1 MPGMES
7 NPYNAGGMVKK
18 SAAVVLIA
26 AVLALLALWGTSNQ
40 YTGKFDVSFSIQ
52 RLSEVNPASEGN
64 EIWFQ
69 SYAIDD
75 QIEMAATLGVPDG
88 WHEYA
93 GYLHIVPGD
102 STVESLYIRCQA
114 SDIQLY
120 LYYAPGAGMLLLEN
134 ESGQQ
139 QIVDLYAEEGYY
151 EFVPVRL
158 TFPVHEPEGTGMF
171 FLLAFA
177 AFLILGLLAAFVSRR
192 LIGGVPLLLAFFLFY
207 HEQLLFHT
215 GYEYFV
221 SFALALAAGVI
232 CSVSLY
238 DGRMEK
244 YRRPGAAAGIL
255 FAAMY
260 ASFALVGYPLILQA
274 YTVTLTRYTLCYWL
288 LLTVFM
294 IFLVMAAL
302 WCFERIGRLIWEDR
316 EKVPCQGLWRFW
328 ALFGC
333 AMASFPLWLIACFPA
348 NMPSDTISMW
358 EVIHGDRGYFPGHPY
373 CYYKTMEL
381 LVNTLKDP
389 SIIAWIQFAF
399 FALVT
404 AAFLHYLCKKGLS
417 FCFALLWSVLFTLI
431 PCNGIGQV
439 TLVKDYP
446 QATALLW
453 LTCLLVQI
461 IWDGE
466 EAVTPKN
473 LAGLAVALLMCALYR
488 HNGVI
493 AFAAVI
499 LYLWFLARKYT
510 QRAKRL
516 VRAMLYGVLAVFFA
530 VNAFVSAHYGS
541 SQTSEFMNYLIL
553 ENAASV
559 AASGDRLSDR
569 SMQMLERYGTWE
581 EWAEAYRPYAHNA
594 PSDLKVPLIN
604 GFMEGKTTAD
614 IIPLLVD
621 SIVHAPFITVKTRLN
636 KLNIM
641 WGLKGPQERQLFAW
655 LSVYPNEYGV
665 IRGQSALAGRLLELF
680 DASSSASAAMLS
692 LFFNPGLYLILLLIM
707 GVKLCCDRVKRAL
720 WCLLPLAGN
729 LLSLCVSC
737 NWQDFRYFYFIIP
750 LSLFVVLTGTAYG
763 NAETERQ

>member
-1 MPGMES
+1 MPGMEF
-7 NPYNAGGMVKK
+7 NPHIAGSMVKK
-18 SAAVVLIA
+18 GAAVVLIA

-40 YTGKFDVSFSIQ
+40 YTEKFDVSFSMQ
-52 RLSEVNPASEGN
+52 RVSEVNPASEGN

-75 QIEMAATLGVPDG
+75 QIEMAAALGVPDG

-120 LYYAPGAGMLLLEN
+120 LYHAPSAGMLLLEN

-139 QIVDLYAEEGYY
+139 QIIDLYAEEGYY

-158 TFPVHEPEGTGMF
+158 TFPVHEPEGAGVF
-171 FLLAFA
+171 FLLVFA
-177 AFLILGLLAAFVSRR
+177 AFLILGLLTAFVSRR

-207 HEQLLFHT
+207 HERLLFHT
-215 GYEYFV
+215 GYEYFI
-221 SFALALAAGVI
+221 SFVLALVAGVI

-238 DGRMEK
+238 DGQMEK
-244 YRRPGAAAGIL
+244 YRRPGPAAGIL

-260 ASFALVGYPLILQA
+260 AAFALVGYPLILQA
-274 YTVTLTRYTLCYWL
+274 YTVTLTRYTLSYWL
-288 LLTVFM
+288 LLSVFM
-294 IFLVMAAL
+294 VFLVMAAL
-302 WCFERIGRLIWEDR
+302 WCFEQIGRLIWEDR
-316 EKVPCQGLWRFW
+316 EKAPCQGSWRFW

-333 AMASFPLWLIACFPA
+333 TMASFPLWLIACFPA
-348 NMPSDTISMW
+348 NMPSDTISIW
-358 EVIHGDRGYFPGHPY
+358 EIIHGDRGYLSGHPY

-381 LVNTLKDP
+381 LVKMLKDP
-389 SIIAWIQFAF
+389 SIVAWVQFAF

-417 FCFALLWSVLFTLI
+417 FRFALLWSVLFTLI

-439 TLVKDYP
+439 TLLKDYP

-466 EAVTPKN
+466 KAVTPKN
-473 LAGLAVALLMCALYR
+473 LAALAAALLMCALYR

-499 LYLWFLARKYT
+499 LYLWFLARKYARQT
-510 QRAKRL
+510 KRL
-516 VRAMLYGVLAVFFA
+516 VRAVLCGVLAAFFA
-530 VNAFVSAHYGS
+530 VNAFVSVRYGS
-541 SQTSEFMNYLIL
+541 SQASGLMNYLIL

-559 AASGDRLSDR
+559 AASGDRLSDS
-569 SMQMLERYGTWE
+569 SMQMLEKYGTWE
-581 EWAEAYRPYAHNA
+581 EWAEAYRPFAHNA
-594 PSDLKVPLIN
+594 PGDLKVPLIDD
-604 GFMEGKTTAD
+604 FMEGKTTAD

-641 WGLKGPQERQLFAW
+641 WGLKGPPGRQLFAH

-665 IRGQSALAGRLLELF
+665 VRGQSALAGMLLGLF
-680 DASSSASAAMLS
+680 DISSDASAAMLS
-692 LFFNPGLYLILLLIM
+692 LFFHPGLYLILLLIM
-707 GVKLCCDRVKRAL
+707 GIKLCCDRAKKAL

-737 NWQDFRYFYFIIP
+737 SWQDFRYFYFIIP
-750 LSLFVVLTGTAYG
+750 LSLFVLLTGTAYG
-763 NAETERQ
+763 KRNH